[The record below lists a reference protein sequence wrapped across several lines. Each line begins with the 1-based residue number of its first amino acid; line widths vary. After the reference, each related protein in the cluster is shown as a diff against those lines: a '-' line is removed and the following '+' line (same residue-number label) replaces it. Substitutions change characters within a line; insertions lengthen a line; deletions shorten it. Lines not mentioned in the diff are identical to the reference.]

1 MTSSEPGRP
10 ELGRPERAWRL
21 GAQAPAGFV
30 PERIVAQPDG
40 SGLMFGWRG
49 GPGPVD
55 RVGVILRVYADG
67 GLRTVWEGPGWVR
80 AGDLLDG
87 AGFAVVGHP
96 GPRFTLLRAVSVDVG
111 GWVELGEI
119 PAQSVTSALIMGP
132 DEVWLLGADTLIRWK
147 AGEFEAKSAPGRRD
161 STRDRLFRVGDQ
173 LVLGTPEG
181 LFLSRDDGQRWG
193 HRNVDGAHVR
203 ALAFPYLAAVQDGR
217 VRLGRLEGAFV
228 EWLGDVT
235 DPGDP
240 LSMGWT
246 ARPLGAAMQLALVP
260 DDPAAHPGLAIA
272 ASHPDGGFVTSL
284 LALPPNESWLG
295 VAGDKGALALTETR
309 RVLQAGRA

>member
-1 MTSSEPGRP
+1 
-10 ELGRPERAWRL
+10 
-21 GAQAPAGFV
+21 
-30 PERIVAQPDG
+30 
-40 SGLMFGWRG
+40 
-49 GPGPVD
+49 
-55 RVGVILRVYADG
+55 
-67 GLRTVWEGPGWVR
+67 
-80 AGDLLDG
+80 
-87 AGFAVVGHP
+87 
-96 GPRFTLLRAVSVDVG
+96 LLRAVSVDVG

-147 AGEFEAKSAPGRRD
+147 MGEFEAVSAPGRRD
-161 STRDRLFRVGDQ
+161 STRDRLFRVGEQ
-173 LVLGTPEG
+173 LVLGTPAG

-203 ALAFPYLAAVQDGR
+203 ALAFPYLAAVHDGR

-228 EWLGDVT
+228 EWLGEVT

-246 ARPLGAAMQLALVP
+246 ARPSGAAMQLALVP
-260 DDPAAHPGLAIA
+260 DDPAAHPGLALA

-284 LALPPNESWLG
+284 LALPPNEAWLS

-309 RVLQAGRA
+309 RILQAGQV